1 VRVVVACGGS
11 PDSGEPSGETTEVPG
26 VAEAYTIPG
35 EEVFPEGVAY
45 DEETGDFFVGSTTDG
60 TIFRGNVDGGPAEME
75 VFLEPG
81 GDDRETAVGLEVEG
95 GRLYVAGGDTGR
107 AWVYDAE
114 SGELVNSYETP
125 EAEMTF
131 INDVAVAPNGDAYF
145 TDSMRPTLFRISEG
159 SAEMEPWLD
168 LDGTPVEYTEG
179 FNLNGIAATE
189 DGRYLITVQSETG
202 QLFRVDTESGEVA
215 EVDLGGDTLANGDGI
230 LLEGQT
236 LYVVRNAQGVIVPV
250 ELDEE
255 FASGEVGGGFTDPS
269 FSYPTTIA
277 SYEGRLLVVNAQFD
291 ERGGNPELHFT
302 VSDIQIPQ

>member
-1 VRVVVACGGS
+1 MGRRMAGRGLTVSFVCFIAAFVVACGGS

-131 INDVAVAPNGDAYF
+131 INDVAVAPNGDA
-145 TDSMRPTLFRISEG
+145 
-159 SAEMEPWLD
+159 
-168 LDGTPVEYTEG
+168 
-179 FNLNGIAATE
+179 
-189 DGRYLITVQSETG
+189 
-202 QLFRVDTESGEVA
+202 
-215 EVDLGGDTLANGDGI
+215 
-230 LLEGQT
+230 
-236 LYVVRNAQGVIVPV
+236 
-250 ELDEE
+250 
-255 FASGEVGGGFTDPS
+255 
-269 FSYPTTIA
+269 
-277 SYEGRLLVVNAQFD
+277 
-291 ERGGNPELHFT
+291 
-302 VSDIQIPQ
+302 